1 MKAKIFSIFSVLV
14 MVALIVPTVYAANLT
29 SVKDTISSSAPEEL
43 ANHGIEFTTPTGNPL
58 DGSFKLVF
66 ATEFDFTPSGDFDA
80 DDFDVTIDAAEQTLV
95 DAEPG
100 ANEIQ
105 VDLDDIASNTVIFD
119 LGSGISLPA
128 GADITIEIGTN
139 ATAGATGDSQ
149 ITNPDTAGA
158 YDLSITTHGD
168 DDGEDQADGS
178 TNGSIDEGTAT
189 IFINDLV
196 TVTATVQSSLTFTI
210 TGDGGTCYYQDTGAL
225 VSYTPDI
232 TTTPTTIA
240 FGLLTADT
248 PKKACQ
254 KLAIATN
261 ATNGYV
267 TTVEQNND
275 LTSGGGDTIKD
286 WVGTYAAPSAWTAD
300 PFAANPDHGYFGFHP
315 SDLDYSDFDANLWAG
330 FTASTPTK
338 YNVATASGPVS
349 GTEGENWVNYQIE
362 VDDLQEAGVYT
373 NTLMYITTATF

>member
-29 SVKDTISSSAPEEL
+29 SVKDTLSSSAPEAV
-43 ANHGIEFTTPTGNPL
+43 ANHGIEFTTPTGVAD

-95 DAEPG
+95 DAAPG
-100 ANEIQ
+100 AGEIQ
-105 VDLDDIASNTVIFD
+105 VDLSSIASNTVIFD
-119 LGSGISLPA
+119 MASDVSLPA
-128 GADITIEIGTN
+128 GAVVTVEIGTN

-149 ITNPDTAGA
+149 ITNPDTDGA
-158 YDLSITTHGD
+158 YDVSITTHSD
-168 DDGEDQADGS
+168 DDGTLDEDSNA
-178 TNGSIDEGTAT
+178 GSIDEGTAT
-189 IFINDLV
+189 VYINELV

-210 TGDGGTCYYQDTGAL
+210 EGASTGGANCTYQTGT
-225 VSYTPDI
+225 YTPDI

-254 KLAIATN
+254 KLSVATN

-286 WVGTYAAPSAWTAD
+286 WVGTYAAPSAWPAD

-315 SDLDYSDFDANLWAG
+315 SDTDYSDFDSDLWAG
-330 FTASTPTK
+330 FTSSTPTK

-349 GTEGENWVNYQIE
+349 GTDGENWVNYQIE